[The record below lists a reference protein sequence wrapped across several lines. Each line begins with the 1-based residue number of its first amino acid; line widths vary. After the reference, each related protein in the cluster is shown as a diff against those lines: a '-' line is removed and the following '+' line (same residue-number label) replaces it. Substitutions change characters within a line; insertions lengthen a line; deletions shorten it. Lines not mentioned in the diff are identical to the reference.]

1 MLDYYQKTMTPELP
15 CYHEKRKKATKI
27 KGVFQKVW
35 FMSAGDNDPYEL
47 QLKINHITTDL
58 YEMEEKYILSTEDFI
73 GTVGGSLGL
82 FLGFSFLTFVTDI
95 IGKVFDYLHGI
106 ESLSLPSLSVASERE
121 ASDSVSSENEESNSE
136 SVVNL
141 KFKHAK
147 SKKRKR
153 KHHNPKNPNQKPQT

>member
-1 MLDYYQKTMTPELP
+1 MPNMMIMRMKYSTMN
-15 CYHEKRKKATKI
+15 
-27 KGVFQKVW
+27 VQV
-35 FMSAGDNDPYEL
+35 YEE
-47 QLKINHITTDL
+47 
-58 YEMEEKYILSTEDFI
+58 YEVQDIYTFI

-141 KFKHAK
+141 KFKHGK